1 MLVYIAGAGAMG
13 CRFGYQLSK
22 TKHEVV
28 LLDNWEAHIDAI
40 QKEGLRVTGDI
51 EDRVQLPIMRPTEA
65 REVADLI
72 ILLTKA
78 DQLPKMLRDI
88 RGIIGP
94 ETKVL
99 SLLNGL
105 GHATTMRRYIPEESI
120 MVGVTIW
127 LSGLKG
133 PGHVH
138 LEGPGSISLQNM
150 VGDGQSAQ
158 AIVDMFNEAG
168 LNASYDDNVIE
179 AIWRKACVNGVM
191 NPTCTIMDCTI
202 GELFGTEAGLNLVQ
216 GIFKEFIQV
225 ARAEMGDIDEEG
237 IWKYIM
243 ETSKK
248 AASHYPSM
256 HQDLVQNVRKT
267 EIDYLNGAV
276 VFKGKRVG
284 IATPYCQMMTDM
296 IHAKEAMLGLR

>member
-72 ILLTKA
+72 VLLTKA

-158 AIVDMFNEAG
+158 AIVELFNEAG

-225 ARAEMGDIDEEG
+225 ARAEMGDLDEEE

-243 ETSKK
+243 DTSKK

-256 HQDLVQNVRKT
+256 HQDLVQNGRKT

>member
-22 TKHEVV
+22 TKHKVV

-158 AIVDMFNEAG
+158 AIVELFNEAG

-225 ARAEMGDIDEEG
+225 ARAEMGDLDEEE

-243 ETSKK
+243 DTSKK

-256 HQDLVQNVRKT
+256 HQDLVQNGRKT

>member
-1 MLVYIAGAGAMG
+1 MLVYVAGAGAMG

-22 TKHEVV
+22 TAHEVI
-28 LLDNWEAHIDAI
+28 LLDNWEDHIAAVRE
-40 QKEGLRVTGDI
+40 KGLKVTGDFD
-51 EDRVQLPIMRPTEA
+51 ETVQLPIMKPTEA
-65 REVADLI
+65 TEVADLI
-72 ILLTKA
+72 ILLPKA

-94 ETKVL
+94 NTKVL

-127 LSGLKG
+127 LAGLKG
-133 PGHVH
+133 PGHAH
-138 LEGPGSISLQNM
+138 LEGPGSIFLQNM
-150 VGDGQSAQ
+150 IGDGQSAE
-158 AIVDMFNEAG
+158 AIVTMFNQAG
-168 LNASYDDNVIE
+168 LNATYDDNVIE
-179 AIWRKACVNGVM
+179 AIWRKTCVNGVM

-202 GELFGTEAGLNLVQ
+202 GELFGTEGGFNLVQ
-216 GIFKEFIQV
+216 GIFKEFIAV
-225 ARAEMGDIDEEG
+225 ARAEMGAIDEEG

-256 HQDLVQNVRKT
+256 HQDLVQHGRKT
-267 EIDYLNGAV
+267 EIDYLNGSV

-284 IATPYCQMMTDM
+284 IETPYCQMITDM

>member
-1 MLVYIAGAGAMG
+1 
-13 CRFGYQLSK
+13 
-22 TKHEVV
+22 
-28 LLDNWEAHIDAI
+28 
-40 QKEGLRVTGDI
+40 
-51 EDRVQLPIMRPTEA
+51 
-65 REVADLI
+65 
-72 ILLTKA
+72 
-78 DQLPKMLRDI
+78 
-88 RGIIGP
+88 
-94 ETKVL
+94 
-99 SLLNGL
+99 
-105 GHATTMRRYIPEESI
+105 

-158 AIVDMFNEAG
+158 AIVELFNEAG

-225 ARAEMGDIDEEG
+225 ARAEMGDLDEEE
-237 IWKYIM
+237 IWKYITD
-243 ETSKK
+243 TSKK

-256 HQDLVQNVRKT
+256 HQDLVQNGRKT

>member
-22 TKHEVV
+22 TKHKVV

-158 AIVDMFNEAG
+158 AIVELFNEAG

-225 ARAEMGDIDEEG
+225 ARAEMGDLDEEE

-243 ETSKK
+243 DTSKK
-248 AASHYPSM
+248 AASHYPSI
-256 HQDLVQNVRKT
+256 HQDLVQNGRKT

>member
-22 TKHEVV
+22 TKHKVV

-51 EDRVQLPIMRPTEA
+51 EDRVQLPIMKPTEA

-72 ILLTKA
+72 VLLTKA

-158 AIVDMFNEAG
+158 AIVELFNEAG

-225 ARAEMGDIDEEG
+225 ARAEMGDLDEEE

-243 ETSKK
+243 DTSKK

-256 HQDLVQNVRKT
+256 HQDLVQNGRKT